1 MRVLSFNLAGIELK
15 ILLISLLCHFLL
27 AQLFIITLRP
37 LPDEFKP
44 AFVFL
49 GSLLAANDF
58 RNLNASRTSLP
69 DEAVSTIPIRT
80 SSNPF
85 ESARVLPK
93 PAFSNAWA
101 QKQKTFLKSSFI
113 ATPEEST
120 KGNKIQ
126 NLGIDLTVPKRTP
139 LKLDLK

>member
-1 MRVLSFNLAGIELK
+1 MRIVSFNLAGIELK
-15 ILLISLLCHFLL
+15 ILLISFFCHFLL
-27 AQLFIITLRP
+27 AQLFIVTIRP

-58 RNLNASRTSLP
+58 HSLNAPKTSLP
-69 DEAVSTIPIRT
+69 DEAVSTIPIKG

-85 ESARVLPK
+85 ESTQVLPK
-93 PAFSNAWA
+93 PVFSKAGA
-101 QKQKTFLKSSFI
+101 QEQKTFLKSSFI
-113 ATPEEST
+113 TTPEEPT
-120 KGNKIQ
+120 KGDKVQ
-126 NLGIDLTVPKRTP
+126 NLGVDLTVPKRVP